1 MKTQQLMSEIQRIIR
16 RHCNDPEFL
25 RRLYAAITLLEDTLT
40 QQSRWKKNRR

>member
-25 RRLYAAITLLEDTLT
+25 RRLYAAITLLEVK
-40 QQSRWKKNRR
+40 QYIRRLPGN

>member
-25 RRLYAAITLLEDTLT
+25 RRLYAAITLLEDTLI
-40 QQSRWKKNRR
+40 QQSRGKKNRR

>member
-40 QQSRWKKNRR
+40 QQSRGKQNRR